1 MLQKIEKLRYI
12 RALYSLMGHD
22 PSEFDIN
29 RHGNV
34 VWRPACPEENVPNV
48 ARSVCDRIAEDQK
61 TLLELGRM
69 SEAAILESLFQTI
82 QRRSREGK
90 LLNLC
95 A

>member
-12 RALYSLMGHD
+12 RGLYSLMGHD
-22 PSEFDIN
+22 PSEFSTN

-34 VWRPACPEENVPNV
+34 VWEPTCPEKNVPNI
-48 ARSVCDRIAEDQK
+48 ARAVCDRIAEDQK
-61 TLLELGRM
+61 TLLELDRT
-69 SEAAILESLFQTI
+69 SETAVLESLLQTM
-82 QRRSREGK
+82 QRRAREGG